1 MGNVQQ
7 LQIAKKELSLPGSG
21 MVVFPKKRVLKF
33 PPKILSINS

>member
-21 MVVFPKKRVLKF
+21 LVVFPKKIKSTEISA
-33 PPKILSINS
+33 KNSFD